1 MEVLNVSGLSKV
13 YGEGAL
19 AVHALE
25 DVDLSVAAGELVALL
40 GPSGSGK
47 STLLFSI
54 SLILEPTTGEIAMLG
69 ETIYRDGQTL
79 IDVRRFRRENIGFVF
94 QHQNLIPF
102 LSARDNVSLILE
114 LGGGAPGP
122 ARRQAIDLLGELG
135 VGHRAHDLPA
145 NLSGGEQQ
153 RVAIARAL
161 INSPRL
167 VLADEPTAALD
178 TERGLQAIELLRR
191 ITRERDAAVVTV
203 THDERMIS
211 GFDSVYRLHDGRL
224 RPDTQAMRFGSQDAS
239 GSAQPSPP
247 TGPTPP
253 PTAPRQ
259 PPPSAR

>member
-1 MEVLNVSGLSKV
+1 MTEALRVSGLSKV

-19 AVHALE
+19 AVHALA

-47 STLLFSI
+47 STLLFCI
-54 SLILEPTTGEIAMLG
+54 SLILEPTAGKIAMFG
-69 ETIYRDGQTL
+69 EPIHGGGRTVV
-79 IDVRRFRRENIGFVF
+79 DVRRFRRENIGFVF

-102 LSARDNVSLILE
+102 LSARDNVAIVLE
-114 LGGGAPGP
+114 LAGGR
-122 ARRQAIDLLGELG
+122 ARAARHRALDLLEELG

-161 INSPRL
+161 ANSPRL

-178 TERGLQAIELLRR
+178 TERGQVAMEMLRR
-191 ITRERDAAVVTV
+191 ISRERGAAVVTV

-224 RPDTQAMRFGSQDAS
+224 RS
-239 GSAQPSPP
+239 GA
-247 TGPTPP
+247 
-253 PTAPRQ
+253 
-259 PPPSAR
+259 